1 MQRDLYEILCQWKR
15 DANRRPLLVRGARQV
30 GKTYLVNEFG
40 RREFTSLITL
50 NFEKNPEYKDIFNS
64 LEPTDILEK
73 IVLFTGKGIEPGKTL
88 LFFDE
93 VQDCPSAI
101 MALRYFYE
109 EMPSL
114 HVIAA
119 GSLVE
124 FTLESENFR
133 IPIGRIQYIY
143 LFPMSFGEFM
153 AALGEKELRNYICD
167 PSKLPQLPESLH
179 AKLNEYI
186 RRYFILGGMPAV
198 VQQYCT
204 TGDMIACQ
212 RIQRAIV
219 DTCQDDFGKY
229 SRKLKHRYL
238 DRVYNAVPKM
248 VGRKFVYARVDN
260 TIKSRELKAAL
271 ELLEKAG
278 VVKKIKRTS
287 GAGLPLEAGAKNS
300 FFKVLFLDVGLLHAV
315 NGIYSDTAR
324 AKDFTT
330 LFKGAVAEQFVGQ
343 ELLAYQN
350 PYSKPLL
357 YYWVREAKNSSA
369 ELDYLIQKDG
379 EVIPIEIKSGPTG
392 RLRSMHMFME
402 KYQVRRGVKISQAP
416 YGSDNQIISLPL
428 YALEGFI
435 RKYRDSNG
443 NKLKPAGE
451 MHP

>member
-1 MQRDLYEILCQWKR
+1 MKRDLYEVLCQWKR

-30 GKTYLVNEFG
+30 GKTYLVDEFG
-40 RREFTSLITL
+40 RREFISLITL

-73 IVLFTGKGIEPGKTL
+73 IVLFSGKRIEPGKTL

-124 FTLESENFR
+124 FALESENFR
-133 IPIGRIQYIY
+133 MPVGRIQYIY
-143 LFPMSFGEFM
+143 LFPMSFGEFIE
-153 AALGEKELRNYICD
+153 ASGEKELRNYICD
-167 PSKLPQLPESLH
+167 HKKLQMLPESLH

-186 RRYFILGGMPAV
+186 RKYFILGGMPAV
-198 VQQYCT
+198 VQEYCE
-204 TGDMIACQ
+204 TGDMISCQ

-219 DTCQDDFGKY
+219 DTYQDDFAKY

-238 DRVYNAVPKM
+238 DKIYNAVPKM
-248 VGRKFVYARVDN
+248 VGRKFVYAHVDN
-260 TIKSRELKAAL
+260 TIKSRELKEAL

-278 VVKKIKRTS
+278 VVIKIKRTS
-287 GAGLPLEAGAKNS
+287 GAGLPLEAGVKDAY
-300 FFKVLFLDVGLLHAV
+300 FKVLFLDVGLLHAV
-315 NGIYSDTAR
+315 NGIYLDTVQ
-324 AKDFTT
+324 AKDFTA

-350 PYSKPLL
+350 PYSRPLL
-357 YYWVREAKNSSA
+357 YYWAREAKNSNA
-369 ELDYLIQKDG
+369 ELDYLIQKEG
-379 EVIPIEIKSGPTG
+379 EAIPIEVKSGSTG
-392 RLRSMHMFME
+392 RLKSMHMFME
-402 KYQVRRGVKISQAP
+402 KYQVRQGIKISQAP
-416 YGSDNQIISLPL
+416 YDSENQIISLPL
-428 YALEGFI
+428 YSLEGFI
-435 RKYRDSNG
+435 RK
-443 NKLKPAGE
+443 NK
-451 MHP
+451 

>member
-1 MQRDLYEILCQWKR
+1 MKRDLYEILCQWKR

-30 GKTYLVNEFG
+30 GKTYLVDEFG
-40 RREFTSLITL
+40 RREFISLITR
-50 NFEKNPEYKDIFNS
+50 NFENNPEYKYIFDS
-64 LEPTDILEK
+64 LEPKDILEK
-73 IVLFTGKGIEPGKTL
+73 IVLFSGKRIEPGKTL

-93 VQDCPSAI
+93 VQDCPPAI

-124 FTLESENFR
+124 FSLESENFR
-133 IPIGRIQYIY
+133 MPVGRIQYIY
-143 LFPMSFGEFM
+143 LFPMSFGEFIE
-153 AALGEKELRNYICD
+153 ASGEKELRNYICD
-167 PSKLPQLPESLH
+167 LNKLQMLPESLQ

-198 VQQYCT
+198 VQEYCE
-204 TGDMIACQ
+204 TGDIISCQ

-219 DTCQDDFGKY
+219 DTYQDDFGKY

-238 DRVYNAVPKM
+238 DKIYNAVPKM
-248 VGRKFVYARVDN
+248 VGRKFVYAHVDN
-260 TIKSRELKAAL
+260 TIKSRELKEAL

-287 GAGLPLEAGAKNS
+287 GAGLPLEAGVKDA

-315 NGIYSDTAR
+315 NGIYPDTVQ

-343 ELLAYQN
+343 ELLAYHN
-350 PYSKPLL
+350 SYSKPLL
-357 YYWVREAKNSSA
+357 YYWAREAKNSNA
-369 ELDYLIQKDG
+369 ELDYLIQKEG
-379 EVIPIEIKSGPTG
+379 EAIPIEVKSGSIG
-392 RLRSMHMFME
+392 RLKSMHMFME
-402 KYQVRRGVKISQAP
+402 KYQVRQGIKISQAP
-416 YGSDNQIISLPL
+416 YDSKNQIISLPL
-428 YALEGFI
+428 YSLEGFV
-435 RKYRDSNG
+435 RKNI
-443 NKLKPAGE
+443 
-451 MHP
+451 

>member
-1 MQRDLYEILCQWKR
+1 MKRDLYEVLCQWKR
-15 DANRRPLLVRGARQV
+15 DTNRRPLLVRGARQV
-30 GKTYLVNEFG
+30 GKTYLVDEFG
-40 RREFTSLITL
+40 RREFVSLITL

-73 IVLFTGKGIEPGKTL
+73 IVLFSGKRIEPGKTL

-93 VQDCPSAI
+93 VQDCPLAI

-124 FTLESENFR
+124 FALESENFR
-133 IPIGRIQYIY
+133 MPVGRIQYIY
-143 LFPMSFGEFM
+143 LFPMSFGEFIE
-153 AALGEKELRNYICD
+153 ASGEKELRNYICD
-167 PSKLPQLPESLH
+167 HKKLQMLPESLD

-186 RRYFILGGMPAV
+186 RKYFILGGMPAV
-198 VQQYCT
+198 VQEYCE
-204 TGDMIACQ
+204 TGDMISCQ

-219 DTCQDDFGKY
+219 DTYRDDFAKY

-238 DRVYNAVPKM
+238 DKIYNAVPKM
-248 VGRKFVYARVDN
+248 VGRKFVYAHVDN
-260 TIKSRELKAAL
+260 TIKSRELKQAL

-278 VVKKIKRTS
+278 VVIKINRTS
-287 GAGLPLEAGAKNS
+287 GAGLPLEAGVKDAY
-300 FFKVLFLDVGLLHAV
+300 FKVLFLDVGLLHAV
-315 NGIYSDTAR
+315 NGIYLDTVQ
-324 AKDFTT
+324 AKDFTA

-357 YYWVREAKNSSA
+357 YYWAREAKNSNA
-369 ELDYLIQKDG
+369 ELDYLIQKEG
-379 EVIPIEIKSGPTG
+379 EAIPIEVKSGSTG

-402 KYQVRRGVKISQAP
+402 KYQVRQGIKISQAP
-416 YGSDNQIISLPL
+416 YNSENQIISLPL
-428 YALEGFI
+428 YSLEGFV
-435 RKYRDSNG
+435 RK
-443 NKLKPAGE
+443 NK
-451 MHP
+451 

>member
-1 MQRDLYEILCQWKR
+1 MKRDLYEVLCRWKQ

-30 GKTYLVNEFG
+30 GKTYLVDEFG
-40 RREFTSLITL
+40 RREFISLITL

-64 LEPTDILEK
+64 LEPTDILER
-73 IVLFTGKGIEPGKTL
+73 IVLFTGKRIEPGKTL
-88 LFFDE
+88 LFLDE
-93 VQDCPSAI
+93 VQDCAPAI

-133 IPIGRIQYIY
+133 MPVGRIQYIY
-143 LFPMSFGEFM
+143 LFPMSFGEFIE
-153 AALGEKELRNYICD
+153 ASGKKELRNYICD
-167 PSKLPQLPESLH
+167 HRKLPKLPESLH

-186 RRYFILGGMPAV
+186 RKYFILGGMPAV
-198 VQQYCT
+198 VQEYCA
-204 TGDMIACQ
+204 TGDMISCQ

-219 DTCQDDFGKY
+219 DTYQDDFGKY

-238 DRVYNAVPKM
+238 DKIYNAVPKM
-248 VGRKFVYARVDN
+248 VGRKFVYAHVDN

-278 VVKKIKRTS
+278 VAQKIKRTS
-287 GAGLPLEAGAKNS
+287 GVGLPLEAGVKGA

-315 NGIYSDTAR
+315 NGIYLDTIQ
-324 AKDFTT
+324 AKDFTA

-350 PYSKPLL
+350 PYTRPLL
-357 YYWVREAKNSSA
+357 YYWAREAKNSNA
-369 ELDYLIQKDG
+369 ELDYLIQKEG
-379 EVIPIEIKSGPTG
+379 EAIPIEVKSGSTG
-392 RLRSMHMFME
+392 RLKSMHMFME
-402 KYQVRRGVKISQAP
+402 KYRVRQGMKISQAP
-416 YGSDNQIISLPL
+416 YDSENQIISLPL
-428 YALEGFI
+428 YSLEGFI
-435 RKYRDSNG
+435 RKNT
-443 NKLKPAGE
+443 
-451 MHP
+451 